1 MRNTTKLKQILL
13 KYTIDLSMD
22 DDGLM
27 QLTLVDKQ
35 DGTMQSF
42 EHNAYS
48 TLISKA
54 YSYMMKQLKDVTTRS
69 KPLENRRNIRSNKE
83 LE

>member
-27 QLTLVDKQ
+27 QLTIIDKQ
-35 DGTMQSF
+35 DGTMQAF
-42 EHNAYS
+42 EHSSYS

-54 YSYMMKQLKDVTTRS
+54 YGYMMKQLKGLTVKA
-69 KPLENRRNIRSNKE
+69 KPLRK
-83 LE
+83 

>member
-13 KYTIDLSMD
+13 KYTIDLSME

-27 QLTLVDKQ
+27 QLTIIDKQ
-35 DGTMQSF
+35 DGAMQTF
-42 EHNAYS
+42 EHSSYS

-54 YSYMMKQLKDVTTRS
+54 YGHMMKQLKGLTVKA
-69 KPLENRRNIRSNKE
+69 KPLRK
-83 LE
+83 